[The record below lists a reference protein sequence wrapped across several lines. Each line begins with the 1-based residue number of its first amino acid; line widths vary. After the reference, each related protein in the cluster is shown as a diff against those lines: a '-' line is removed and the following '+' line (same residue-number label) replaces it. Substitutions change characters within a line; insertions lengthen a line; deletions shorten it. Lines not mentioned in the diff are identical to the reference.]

1 MSHFLASGLSLRVNI
16 QFPAYDQFLCFQ
28 LFHSHYVPLFH
39 PEELLE
45 DLSMNRQTIVHY
57 LPLLK
62 PQGNFCVRRVHRIT
76 SMDDIP
82 THIDGEITS
91 DGSWF
96 GFQWISL
103 PKHLSSLFHHV
114 LTLPNHG
121 NHWTRGNMSNETREE
136 GFGTKIAVMQVQQ
149 NIVWMQHLQGNEFVS
164 TLLEPL
170 DDISDQSSFHSIRFD
185 HDEGT
190 FHVGWWWNGSRSMN
204 SRQERVSIG
213 CLVHVRSCGCSS
225 KKSRSRSQ

>member
-45 DLSMNRQTIVHY
+45 DLSMYRQTIVHH
-57 LPLLK
+57 LTLLK

-96 GFQWISL
+96 GLQRISL

-121 NHWTRGNMSNETREE
+121 NHGAGGNMADESGEE
-136 GFGTKIAVMQVQQ
+136 RSWLQVSVMLVQQ
-149 NIVWMQHLQGNEFVS
+149 FFISLQHLHGNEFVS

-170 DDISDQSSFHSIRFD
+170 DDISDQSSFHSIRLD

-190 FHVGWWWNGSRSMN
+190 FHGRTDGFGW
-204 SRQERVSIG
+204 
-213 CLVHVRSCGCSS
+213 
-225 KKSRSRSQ
+225 